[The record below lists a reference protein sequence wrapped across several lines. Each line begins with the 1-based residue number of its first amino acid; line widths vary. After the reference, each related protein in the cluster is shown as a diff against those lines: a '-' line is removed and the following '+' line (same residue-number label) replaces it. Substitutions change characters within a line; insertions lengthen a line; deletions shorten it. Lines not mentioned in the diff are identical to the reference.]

1 MADAAVTELGRAG
14 AARRLMEEREAI
26 ARAVTARL
34 YDERPELLA
43 RHGARGR
50 EKCLHDMLH
59 NVDHL
64 IPAVD
69 LGDPSMFARYVEWL
83 DGLLRARAV
92 ETTHLV
98 RCLELLADEG
108 AARCTADEGAAL
120 RPVVDAGLRV
130 LAGE

>member
-1 MADAAVTELGRAG
+1 MAGAVSASTHTG
-14 AARRLMEEREAI
+14 AARRLMADREAI

-34 YDERPELLA
+34 YEERPELME

-50 EKCLHDMLH
+50 EKCLQDMLH

-83 DGLLRARAV
+83 DGLLRARSV

-98 RCLELLADEG
+98 RSLELLAEEG
-108 AARCTADEGAAL
+108 VARCAPEEGAAL

-130 LAGE
+130 LAGP